1 MRLAERATSSFGIRQ
16 SLFQFQIGAIGSLS
30 DANIEHTINQF
41 QFQIGA
47 IGSGDRGFF
56 LSFSYVSIPDWCD
69 WQTFDDSKKLANS
82 QYINFC
88 KNSVFFLKSCRT
100 PKVNFL
106 QEFDNMGY
114 LPYFQYVKERSSY
127 KLTAVGH
134 DFSSFSLRS
143 TTN

>member
-1 MRLAERATSSFGIRQ
+1 
-16 SLFQFQIGAIGSLS
+16 
-30 DANIEHTINQF
+30 
-41 QFQIGA
+41 
-47 IGSGDRGFF
+47 
-56 LSFSYVSIPDWCD
+56 
-69 WQTFDDSKKLANS
+69 
-82 QYINFC
+82 
-88 KNSVFFLKSCRT
+88 
-100 PKVNFL
+100 VNFL

>member
-1 MRLAERATSSFGIRQ
+1 MPGPRIKVSIPDWCDWQSYPSLQHRDRVSVSIPDWCDWQLRNIHRSTGSSI
-16 SLFQFQIGAIGSLS
+16 
-30 DANIEHTINQF
+30 
-41 QFQIGA
+41 
-47 IGSGDRGFF
+47 
-56 LSFSYVSIPDWCD
+56 VSIPDWCD

>member
-1 MRLAERATSSFGIRQ
+1 MLTYFNSRLVRLAAVSTDHSPAQTFI
-16 SLFQFQIGAIGSLS
+16 
-30 DANIEHTINQF
+30 
-41 QFQIGA
+41 
-47 IGSGDRGFF
+47 
-56 LSFSYVSIPDWCD
+56 SIPDWCD
-69 WQTFDDSKKLANS
+69 WQCIARRTRWPKLRISIPDWCDWQPFDDSKKLANS

-134 DFSSFSLRS
+134 DYSSFPLRS